1 MFGNAL
7 TFFNGNTSAQGQFKR
22 DATRL
27 PTYHNPLLSLHIY
40 SQASLDMF
48 WWPLAAIALL
58 GLVCWIVRHRLD
70 IQTTPVYVIL
80 APFVFNWASM
90 VFGVSGMR
98 TAEIPLGGYRTYFNE
113 RLVLVMMP
121 AVALFLAFLASRR
134 RLLAITVSTLV
145 VLFAGFS
152 SFQGTPYVLLDPLD
166 GLNHDGFVRNPQGGK
181 WLATH
186 YHGGNVLISGGPFEP
201 LMFYSNLPDHIFIT
215 DADALEFPAAL
226 AQPQRYVTWI
236 VMASRSAND
245 DVVWDAL
252 SRRRDW
258 RRYFVLRQVI
268 GPARFYESVGR

>member
-1 MFGNAL
+1 
-7 TFFNGNTSAQGQFKR
+7 
-22 DATRL
+22 
-27 PTYHNPLLSLHIY
+27 
-40 SQASLDMF
+40 
-48 WWPLAAIALL
+48 
-58 GLVCWIVRHRLD
+58 
-70 IQTTPVYVIL
+70 
-80 APFVFNWASM
+80 
-90 VFGVSGMR
+90 MR

-226 AQPQRYVTWI
+226 AQPQRFVTWI